1 MKFRL
6 HFFTLSVL
14 IMLYSCKREKEF
26 FDFFDFYQA
35 GIAHKS
41 NKKLLM
47 YINLHHPSSY
57 QMEGLEFSCMMG
69 MPHLLKP
76 YIESE
81 HHDVLFLID
90 VPEAK
95 LDRLKERLDDW
106 CFDSGYL
113 ITHSTPPFFKLART
127 QGVKW
132 VSCLF
137 DKNGLYIAHTNPSM
151 PNFRKLMD
159 K

>member
-1 MKFRL
+1 MIFRL
-6 HFFTLSVL
+6 LLISLFAF
-14 IMLYSCKREKEF
+14 IMLNSCTKEK
-26 FDFFDFYQA
+26 DFFDFYEFEQA
-35 GIAHKS
+35 GMAHKS

-47 YINLHHPSSY
+47 YINLHTSGLY
-57 QMEGLEFSCMMG
+57 EMEGLEFSCMMG
-69 MPHLLKP
+69 MPGLLKP

-90 VPEAK
+90 VPEDK
-95 LDRLKERLDDW
+95 LDRLKERLNDW
-106 CFDSGYL
+106 CFDSGFL
-113 ITHSTPPFFKLART
+113 ITHTTPPFFKLART

-137 DKNGLYIAHTNPSM
+137 DENGQYIAHTNPSM